1 MVFWGVEEWSVVVGI
16 RRGKSTR
23 IKVGGS
29 VRPGRRKNMELG
41 GKGGD

>member
-1 MVFWGVEEWSVVVGI
+1 MVVDI

-29 VRPGRRKNMELG
+29 VRPGGRKKMELG